1 MNMVA
6 IKSRFRK
13 FYIHPS
19 NPEAI
24 GKSKLVPSNEFSI
37 NKNNTTNRDS
47 NITNPDG
54 NISILQKKKVQYYKA
69 FAKTL
74 LLSWV

>member
-6 IKSRFRK
+6 IKSRFREY
-13 FYIHPS
+13 YIHPS

-37 NKNNTTNRDS
+37 NKNNTTNLDS

-54 NISILQKKKVQYYKA
+54 NI
-69 FAKTL
+69 
-74 LLSWV
+74 